1 MTLVDLIRLLRSVAA
16 SQRAETMESAAF
28 TCPVTTGAWQQ
39 TDLLGALGALEPLPR
54 DRAAEAQAA
63 RPADEPVAQLLSGAP
78 SGEVRFGER
87 LESHGTAE
95 ERDAAPAAPVAP
107 QRPIPAAAA
116 RPAMAA
122 AATAAPAVLAPAVA
136 EIPLDPL
143 PAPPETLLIL
153 DTETTALSPE
163 DGQCIEVGAV
173 LFQVSHRA
181 VLTQVSFLLPCD
193 RNPAEPVNGI
203 PAEVTRLPHPW
214 QAALACF
221 EAMADQA
228 DAVLAHNSS
237 FDRQWFGQA
246 VLPRIDK
253 PWICSM
259 DDIRW
264 PAALGLRSAPS
275 LQSLALAYG
284 VPVWAAHR
292 ALTDCTYLVQV
303 FQRCGDLERLLAA
316 ALEPRSLMRAE
327 VSYANRHLAREAGFR
342 WDKPV
347 PRAWSRRLSQREA
360 RSLPFAVRPVEAG
373 LPVGQAL

>member
-1 MTLVDLIRLLRSVAA
+1 M
-16 SQRAETMESAAF
+16 ETAAF

-39 TDLLGALGALEPLPR
+39 TDLLGALGALDAPSR
-54 DRAAEAQAA
+54 HVAAHAEAAQPA
-63 RPADEPVAQLLSGAP
+63 ADEFAASLPSAAP
-78 SGEVRFGER
+78 PREVRLGER
-87 LESHGTAE
+87 VESHGTAQT
-95 ERDAAPAAPVAP
+95 RHAAPTAPP
-107 QRPIPAAAA
+107 LSQRPSPAAAG

-122 AATAAPAVLAPAVA
+122 ATVAVPAVLAPAVA
-136 EIPLDPL
+136 EIPQEPL
-143 PAPPETLLIL
+143 PAPPESLLIL

-214 QAALACF
+214 QRALACF
-221 EAMADQA
+221 QAMADQA

-237 FDRQWFGQA
+237 FDRQWFGKGA
-246 VLPRIDK
+246 LPRIDK

-303 FQRCGDLERLLAA
+303 LQRCGDLERLLAA
-316 ALEPRSLMRAE
+316 ALEPRLLMRAE
-327 VSYANRHLAREAGFR
+327 VSYADRHLAREAGFR

-347 PRAWSRRLSQREA
+347 PRAWTRRLSQREA
-360 RSLPFAVRPVEAG
+360 RSLPFPARPVETN
-373 LPVGQAL
+373 LPVAQPL